1 MHFCEISSCL
11 KFINVL
17 RFPAKI
23 IKCLKV
29 RNKKMSRLIVD
40 GNWAAADVERR
51 IYLMPLTNFANSAV
65 ISSVLAC

>member
-1 MHFCEISSCL
+1 
-11 KFINVL
+11 
-17 RFPAKI
+17 
-23 IKCLKV
+23 
-29 RNKKMSRLIVD
+29 MSRLIVD